1 MKAEKIITEY
11 ALKNGADDVG
21 ICSAEPFEDMREIF
35 IKNSEALKGF
45 AESDIEK
52 RINPSMSLENA
63 KSIIAIAKS
72 YNMTFDQPKDNIIR
86 GKISAGAVGEDYHT
100 VLKRILQSVA
110 DELEKEFDFNY
121 KIFVDTG
128 ALSDRA
134 VAIRSGIGNR
144 GKNGCVVTVNGGAAV
159 FLGYMITDM
168 ELESTKND
176 EKICTGCGKCIHS
189 CPTGALNENGFE
201 IKKCI
206 SYITQLKRELTKE
219 EMISIGSNIYGC
231 EMCQLSCPL
240 NKKGKK
246 WTGEEKYRFPSLKSI
261 LSFSNRE
268 FKEIYGETAIFWRG
282 NSVIKRNAII
292 CAANSGKEEAEEL
305 IEPFLKSEN
314 TLLKNTAEKALEIL
328 KEKMRKK

>member
-21 ICSAEPFEDMREIF
+21 ICSAEPFEDMREVF

-45 AESDIEK
+45 AESNIEK

-72 YNMTFDQPKDNIIR
+72 YNMTFDQPKDDIIR

-110 DELEKEFDFNY
+110 NELEKEFSFNY

-144 GKNGCVVTVNGGAAV
+144 GKNGCVITRNGGAAV

-168 ELESTKND
+168 ELESTKNSV
-176 EKICTGCGKCIHS
+176 EICTGCGKCIKT
-189 CPTGALNENGFE
+189 CPTGALSENGFE

-219 EMISIGSNIYGC
+219 EMISIGNNIYGC

-240 NKKGKK
+240 NKEGKK
-246 WTGEEKYRFPSLKSI
+246 WTGEEKYRFPSLKNI
-261 LSFSNRE
+261 LSFSNRQ
-268 FKEIYGETAIFWRG
+268 FKEVYGETAIFWRG

-292 CAANSGKEEAEEL
+292 CAANSGKKEAEKL

-314 TLLKNTAEKALEIL
+314 SLLLYTAEKAKEIL
-328 KEKMRKK
+328 EEKMRKR